1 MTTDVLLVL
10 SLGEAL
16 ILVLVLALSLTTI
29 HDLLE
34 EIAEGLNTLGSALS
48 TVESQHLRPLG
59 PAVEAIN
66 GQFERIIALMP
77 GVADKAAIVAAH
89 AAKEGQQK

>member
-16 ILVLVLALSLTTI
+16 LLVLILALSLTTI

-34 EIAEGLNTLGSALS
+34 EIADGLTTLGSALS
-48 TVESQHLRPLG
+48 SVESGHLRPLG
-59 PAVEAIN
+59 PAVVAIN
-66 GQFERIIALMP
+66 GQFDRIIGLMP
-77 GVADKAAIVAAH
+77 GVASKAAIVASH
-89 AAKEGQQK
+89 VEKEDEK

>member
-1 MTTDVLLVL
+1 MSTEVLIVL

-16 ILVLVLALSLTTI
+16 LLVAVLALSLAMI
-29 HDLLE
+29 HDLLI

-48 TVESQHLRPLG
+48 TVESEHLRPLG
-59 PAVEAIN
+59 PAVVAIN
-66 GQFERIIALMP
+66 GQFDRVISLMP

-89 AAKEGQQK
+89 AGKEQP